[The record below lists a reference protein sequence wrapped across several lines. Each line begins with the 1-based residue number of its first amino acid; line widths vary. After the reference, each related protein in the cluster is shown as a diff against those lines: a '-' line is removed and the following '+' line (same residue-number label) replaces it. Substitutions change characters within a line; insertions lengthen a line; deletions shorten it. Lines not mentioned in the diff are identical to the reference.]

1 MPSIKTL
8 SSLNNH
14 RIALAIEYSGSDF
27 SGWQKQSS
35 PDLLTVQSV
44 VESAISQ
51 IADSEIISSCA
62 GRTDAGVHATCQ
74 VIHFDSPI
82 DRGEKA
88 WTRGVNSLLPD
99 SVRVIWSKPVDTSFH
114 ARFSATARQYN
125 YVIYIN
131 KVASAI
137 LNKKVTHMRRRLN
150 PAVMEKAAQALLGE
164 QDFTSFRAAGCQS
177 KSSFRN
183 VEHVHVRAQGSFL
196 VLDIKANA
204 FLQHMVRN
212 ITGALIEIGLGER
225 SSSWLEEL
233 LEAKDRNL
241 AGVTAPPDGLYLV
254 AVDYP
259 NKFGLSESQRFPL
272 FLPLTV
278 G

>member
-1 MPSIKTL
+1 MPSTKTL
-8 SSLNNH
+8 SSPNNH

-51 IADSEIISSCA
+51 IADSKITSSCA

-131 KVASAI
+131 KVSSAI
-137 LNKKVTHMRRRLN
+137 LSKKVTHIRRRLN
-150 PAVMEKAAQALLGE
+150 FVAMETAAQALLGE

-177 KSSFRN
+177 KTSFRN
-183 VEHVHVRAQGSFL
+183 VEYVHVRTQGSFL

-212 ITGALIEIGLGER
+212 ITGALIEIGLEKR
-225 SSSWLEEL
+225 SSSWIEEL

-241 AGVTAPPDGLYLV
+241 SGVTAPPEGLYLV
-254 AVDYP
+254 GVDYP
-259 NKFGLSESQRFPL
+259 KKFRLPESQRIPL
-272 FLPLTV
+272 FLPVTV